1 MWRDPRLV
9 VLLLAGSLIV
19 MAGGVI
25 APILPALIADL
36 NIDPSVGSS
45 LVSLH
50 FLTVAIA
57 TPILGILADRYSALF
72 ILMVS
77 LVAFAGFGI
86 AGGWMQSLVPLIVLR
101 GGLGVASG
109 GIAAAGLGLLSKLYS
124 GERRTQA
131 IAYVASTLTL
141 ANIIYPL
148 LGGWLGS
155 IHWRLAFAA
164 YGISIPLSLWVL
176 VVFKTDAT
184 PHERVED
191 GASSPALGDP
201 RQVVQMLTNPFT
213 LQLLLTLSLASGTV
227 YAVVAY
233 LPLYLQ
239 ATLDLGTTVSG
250 AILAVQAVGAV
261 VSSAL
266 GMRYLV
272 KRLSGMGAIA
282 LGLGVMAVMLF
293 LFPRSANLYSL
304 FSLSIAFGL
313 GFGVVVPSL
322 YNELANLAR
331 EEMQSSILAAG
342 TGAGFLGQFL
352 SPILLGLVLRNSDL
366 QAVFYVAAVGDLVAG
381 FLLIFLNQKATNT
394 H

>member
-1 MWRDPRLV
+1 MWRNPQLV
-9 VLLLAGSLIV
+9 VLLLAGSLTV

-25 APILPALIADL
+25 APVLPALITDL

-50 FLTVAIA
+50 FLTVALS

-77 LVAFAGFGI
+77 LVAFAGFGM
-86 AGGWMQSLVPLIVLR
+86 AGGGMQTLFPLMLLR

-164 YGISIPLSLWVL
+164 YGLSLPLSLWVL
-176 VVFKTDAT
+176 VVFRTNEISRKPT
-184 PHERVED
+184 ED
-191 GASSPALGDP
+191 GESPSALGDAN
-201 RQVVQMLTNPFT
+201 QIKQILTNPSTIQF
-213 LQLLLTLSLASGTV
+213 LLTLSLASGTV

-239 ATLDLGTTVSG
+239 ATLNLGPTVSG
-250 AILAVQAVGAV
+250 TILAVQAVGAV
-261 VSSAL
+261 ISSAV

-272 KRLSGMGAIA
+272 KQLSGVGAIA
-282 LGLGVMAVMLF
+282 LGLGVMAAMLF
-293 LFPRSANLYSL
+293 LIPKSTNFPTL
-304 FSLSIAFGL
+304 FSISIIFGL
-313 GFGVVVPSL
+313 GFGIVVPSL
-322 YNELANLAR
+322 YNELANLAH

-352 SPILLGLVLRNSDL
+352 SPIVLGLVLRTSNL
-366 QAVFYVAAVGDLVAG
+366 QTVFYVAAVGDLVAG
-381 FLLIFLNQKATNT
+381 ALLLLLRTKFSSR
-394 H
+394 

>member
-1 MWRDPRLV
+1 MWRNPRLV
-9 VLLLAGSLIV
+9 VLLLAGSLTV

-25 APILPALIADL
+25 APILPALISDL

-50 FLTVAIA
+50 FLTVALS
-57 TPILGILADRYSALF
+57 TPILGVLADRYSALF
-72 ILMVS
+72 ILMLS
-77 LVAFAGFGI
+77 LVAFAGFGV
-86 AGGWMQSLVPLIVLR
+86 AGGWMQSLLPLMILR

-109 GIAAAGLGLLSKLYS
+109 GIAAAGLGLLTRLYS

-176 VVFKTDAT
+176 VVFRADDT

-191 GASSPALGDP
+191 GSSSSALGDP

-239 ATLDLGTTVSG
+239 ATLELGITVSG
-250 AILAVQAVGAV
+250 VILAVQAVGAV
-261 VSSAL
+261 VSSAA

-272 KRLSGMGAIA
+272 KRLSGIGAIA
-282 LGLGVMAVMLF
+282 LGLGVMAAMLF
-293 LFPRSANLYSL
+293 FFPRSENLPVL
-304 FSLSIAFGL
+304 FLISIGFGL

-322 YNELANLAR
+322 YNELANLAC

-352 SPILLGLVLRNSDL
+352 SPIFLGLVLRHSNL
-366 QAVFYVAAVGDLVAG
+366 QTVFYVAAVVDLVAG
-381 FLLIFLNQKATNT
+381 SLLIFFKEKFVNR
-394 H
+394 

>member
-1 MWRDPRLV
+1 MWRDTRLL
-9 VLLLAGSLIV
+9 VLLLAGSLTV

-25 APILPALIADL
+25 APILPKLISDL
-36 NIDPSVGSS
+36 NINPSIGSS

-50 FLTVAIA
+50 FLTVALA
-57 TPILGILADRYSALF
+57 TPILGVLADRYSTLL
-72 ILMVS
+72 ILIVS
-77 LVAFAGFGI
+77 LVTFAGFGM
-86 AGGWMQSLVPLIVLR
+86 AGGLMQDLMPLIILR
-101 GGLGVASG
+101 GCLGVASG
-109 GIAAAGLGLLSKLYS
+109 GIAAAGLGLISKLYS

-131 IAYVASTLTL
+131 IAYVASALTL

-176 VVFKTDAT
+176 VVFRKNEFSLKPT
-184 PHERVED
+184 ED
-191 GASSPALGDP
+191 GNSSSALGDAGQI
-201 RQVVQMLTNPFT
+201 RQILTNPLT
-213 LQLLLTLSLASGTV
+213 IQLLLTLSIASGTV
-227 YAVVAY
+227 YALVAY

-239 ATLDLGTTVSG
+239 STIGSGTTISG

-261 VSSAL
+261 ISSAV

-272 KRLSGMGAIA
+272 KQLSGVGAIA

-293 LFPRSANLYSL
+293 LFPRSANLFVL
-304 FSLSIAFGL
+304 FSISIGFGL

-322 YNELANLAR
+322 YNELANLAQ

-366 QAVFYVAAVGDLVAG
+366 QTVFYMAAVGDLVAG
-381 FLLIFLNQKATNT
+381 SLLIFFKEKFVNR
-394 H
+394 